1 MPKTKAPIS
10 SDGPSGAM
18 APPNF
23 GDSAATG
30 TIASAATAMTISP
43 PIKPPASPRVR
54 KRRHEA
60 V

>member
-1 MPKTKAPIS
+1 MPKVKAPIIN
-10 SDGPSGAM
+10 DGPSGAM

-30 TIASAATAMTISP
+30 TITTAATAITINP
-43 PIKPPASPRVR
+43 PSSPPASPRVR
-54 KRRHEA
+54 KRRQDA

>member
-1 MPKTKAPIS
+1 MPKVKAPMI

-23 GDSAATG
+23 GDSAAVG
-30 TIASAATAMTISP
+30 TTTSAATAMTISP
-43 PIKPPASPRVR
+43 PSRPPASPRVR
-54 KRRHEA
+54 KRRHDA